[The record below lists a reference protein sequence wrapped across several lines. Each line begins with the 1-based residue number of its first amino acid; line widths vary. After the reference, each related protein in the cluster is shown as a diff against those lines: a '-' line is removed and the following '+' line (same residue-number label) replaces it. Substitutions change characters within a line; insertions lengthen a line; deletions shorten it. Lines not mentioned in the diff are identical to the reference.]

1 MKKKYLL
8 ENLVFAVAMMLQLN
22 AHAQSYDFSAVAPS
36 GQTLYYAIYDESSV
50 LVVGQTDVELGDNYS
65 PAYSVSQMAGN
76 LIIPSTVSYGG
87 NTYTVI
93 AIWTRAF
100 SNCTG
105 LTSVSIPSSIRLIGP
120 YAFYSCDGLSGTL
133 TIPAN
138 ETYYMSIYK
147 GAFASCMGLTSL
159 VISEDAYCTIEE
171 NAFQYCTNL
180 ASVTIPA
187 SVTQIG
193 NGAFYYCNQLNAVY
207 YTGSLEQW
215 CGITFAS
222 RSANPLYYAN
232 NLYINN
238 TLLTDLVIPNSVTQ
252 IGDYIFAGAEC
263 LTSLTMHNAVTSVGE
278 SAFYS
283 CTGLTS
289 LSIPNSVT
297 SIGSSAFSGCTGLCY
312 VTIPSSVRFVGLF
325 SFYGVKLVVDNSGAA
340 GSSCGADMIS
350 YGDAYIDDYLIYED
364 ATMSSLIGCCKS
376 AEGEIVIPSTV
387 NSISEKCFVDC
398 NGITS
403 VTIPNTVT
411 RIENETFKGCSNLS
425 SVTIGRSVSII
436 GDDAFRLCF
445 NLAEIHSLNPVA
457 PTLGTNVFNGVHD
470 TIPVYIPCGSSMV
483 YYGRW
488 QYFYNYIE
496 DCNGIDDVN
505 MDDVKVYVRGGEIV
519 VEGCNGE
526 DVKVFDMKGREVYCG
541 HAEGA
546 IHVSDLGVYMVKVGD
561 RPAHKVVVM

>member
-1 MKKKYLL
+1 MFMKRKYLL
-8 ENLVFAVAMMLQLN
+8 ESLVFAVAMMLQLN

-36 GQTLYYAIYDESSV
+36 GQTLYYGLYDESNV
-50 LVVGQTDVELGDNYS
+50 LVVGETDAAGNDT
-65 PAYSVSQMAGN
+65 PAYSN
-76 LIIPSTVSYGG
+76 LTGSLTIPSSVSYGG
-87 NTYTVI
+87 NTYSVI
-93 AIWTRAF
+93 GIYDYAF
-100 SNCTG
+100 DGCNG
-105 LTSVSIPSSIRLIGP
+105 LTSVSIPNTVRYIGRFAFRECGLTGTLSIPANDTYYMTIG
-120 YAFYSCDGLSGTL
+120 YCAFASCDGL
-133 TIPAN
+133 A
-138 ETYYMSIYK
+138 
-147 GAFASCMGLTSL
+147 SL
-159 VISEDAYCTIEE
+159 VISDEAYCSIGES
-171 NAFQYCTNL
+171 AFEYCESL
-180 ASVTIPA
+180 ASVTIPS
-187 SVTQIG
+187 SVTEIG
-193 NGAFYYCNQLNAVY
+193 EDAFYYCNQLNAVY

-215 CGITFAS
+215 CGIAFAS

-505 MDDVKVYVRGGEIV
+505 MDGVKVYVRGGEIV

-526 DVKVFDMKGREVYCG
+526 DVKVFDMMGREVYCG

>member
-8 ENLVFAVAMMLQLN
+8 ESLVFAVAMMLQLN

-215 CGITFAS
+215 CGITFAD
-222 RSANPLYYAN
+222 RWANPLYYAN

-263 LTSLTMHNAVTSVGE
+263 LTSLTIHNAVTVIDTG
-278 SAFYS
+278 AFYECS
-283 CTGLTS
+283 GLTS

-297 SIGSSAFSGCTGLCY
+297 AIRQSAFYGCTGLCY
-312 VTIPSSVRFVGLF
+312 VSVPSSVTSVG
-325 SFYGVKLVVDNSGAA
+325 SNAFYGVGFVHYEDEEFEDVG
-340 GSSCGADMIS
+340 
-350 YGDAYIDDYLIYED
+350 YYEDYLIYED
-364 ATMSSLIGCCKS
+364 SATLIGCCKS

-387 NSISEKCFVDC
+387 RWIGQRCFKNC
-398 NGITS
+398 SGITS
-403 VTIPNTVT
+403 VIIPNSV
-411 RIENETFKGCSNLS
+411 RYINEETFSGCTNLT
-425 SVTIGRSVSII
+425 SVTIGSSVSNIKEE
-436 GDDAFRLCF
+436 AFWGCS

-457 PTLGTNVFNGVHD
+457 PTLGTDVFVNVSSS
-470 TIPVYIPCGSSMV
+470 IPVYIPCGSSMV

-505 MDDVKVYVRGGEIV
+505 MDGVKVYVRGGEIV

>member
-1 MKKKYLL
+1 MFMKKKYLL
-8 ENLVFAVAMMLQLN
+8 ESLVFAVAMMLQLN

-215 CGITFAS
+215 CGITFAD
-222 RSANPLYYAN
+222 RWANPLYYAN

-263 LTSLTMHNAVTSVGE
+263 LTSLTIHNAVTVIDTG
-278 SAFYS
+278 AFYECS
-283 CTGLTS
+283 GLTS

-297 SIGSSAFSGCTGLCY
+297 AIRQSAFYGCTGLCY
-312 VTIPSSVRFVGLF
+312 VSVPSSVTSVG
-325 SFYGVKLVVDNSGAA
+325 SNAFYGVGFVHYEDEEFEDVG
-340 GSSCGADMIS
+340 
-350 YGDAYIDDYLIYED
+350 YYEDYLIYED
-364 ATMSSLIGCCKS
+364 SATLIGCCKS

-387 NSISEKCFVDC
+387 RWIGQRCFKNC
-398 NGITS
+398 SGITS
-403 VTIPNTVT
+403 VIIPNSV
-411 RIENETFKGCSNLS
+411 RYINEETFSGCTNLT
-425 SVTIGRSVSII
+425 SVTIGSSVSNIKEE
-436 GDDAFRLCF
+436 AFWGCS

-457 PTLGTNVFNGVHD
+457 PTLGTDVFVNVSSS
-470 TIPVYIPCGSSMV
+470 IPVYIPCGSSMV

-505 MDDVKVYVRGGEIV
+505 MDGVKVYVRGGEIV

>member
-1 MKKKYLL
+1 MFMKKKYLL
-8 ENLVFAVAMMLQLN
+8 ESLVFAVAMMLQLN

-120 YAFYSCDGLSGTL
+120 YAFYSCDGLSGTI

-215 CGITFAS
+215 CGITFAD
-222 RSANPLYYAN
+222 RWANPLYYAN

-263 LTSLTMHNAVTSVGE
+263 LTSLTIHNAVTVIDTG
-278 SAFYS
+278 AFYECS
-283 CTGLTS
+283 GLTS

-297 SIGSSAFSGCTGLCY
+297 AIRQSAFYGCTGLCY
-312 VTIPSSVRFVGLF
+312 VSVPSSVTSVG
-325 SFYGVKLVVDNSGAA
+325 SNAFYGVGFVHYEDEEFEDVG
-340 GSSCGADMIS
+340 
-350 YGDAYIDDYLIYED
+350 YYEDYLIYED
-364 ATMSSLIGCCKS
+364 SATLIGCCKS

-387 NSISEKCFVDC
+387 RWIGQRCFKNC
-398 NGITS
+398 SGITS
-403 VTIPNTVT
+403 VIIPNSV
-411 RIENETFKGCSNLS
+411 RYINEETFSGCTNLT
-425 SVTIGRSVSII
+425 SVTIGSSVSNIKEE
-436 GDDAFRLCF
+436 AFWGCS

-457 PTLGTNVFNGVHD
+457 PTLGTDVFVNVSSS
-470 TIPVYIPCGSSMV
+470 IPVYIPCGSSMV

-505 MDDVKVYVRGGEIV
+505 MDGVKVYVRGGEIV

-561 RPAHKVVVM
+561 RPEHKVVVM

>member
-1 MKKKYLL
+1 MFMKKKYLL
-8 ENLVFAVAMMLQLN
+8 ERLVFAVAMMLQLN

-215 CGITFAS
+215 CGITFAD
-222 RSANPLYYAN
+222 RWANPLYYAN

-263 LTSLTMHNAVTSVGE
+263 LTSLTIHNAVTVIDTG
-278 SAFYS
+278 AFYECS
-283 CTGLTS
+283 GLTS

-297 SIGSSAFSGCTGLCY
+297 AIRQSAFYGCTGLCY
-312 VTIPSSVRFVGLF
+312 VSVPSSVTSVG
-325 SFYGVKLVVDNSGAA
+325 SNAFYGVGFVHYEDEEFEDVG
-340 GSSCGADMIS
+340 
-350 YGDAYIDDYLIYED
+350 YYEDYLIYQD
-364 ATMSSLIGCCKS
+364 SATLIGCCKS

-387 NSISEKCFVDC
+387 RWIGQRCFKNC
-398 NGITS
+398 SGITS
-403 VTIPNTVT
+403 VIIPNSV
-411 RIENETFKGCSNLS
+411 RYINEETFSGCTNLT
-425 SVTIGRSVSII
+425 SVTIGSSVSNIKEE
-436 GDDAFRLCF
+436 AFWGCS

-457 PTLGTNVFNGVHD
+457 PTLGTDVFVNVSSS
-470 TIPVYIPCGSSMV
+470 IPVYIPCGSSMV

-488 QYFYNYIE
+488 QYFYNFIE

-526 DVKVFDMKGREVYCG
+526 DVKVFDMMGREVYCG

>member
-1 MKKKYLL
+1 MFMKKKYLL
-8 ENLVFAVAMMLQLN
+8 ESLVFAVAMMLQLN

-120 YAFYSCDGLSGTL
+120 YAFYSCNGLSGTL

-171 NAFQYCTNL
+171 NAFKYCTNL

-215 CGITFAS
+215 CGITFAD
-222 RSANPLYYAN
+222 RWANPLYYAN

-263 LTSLTMHNAVTSVGE
+263 LTSLTIHNAVTVIDTG
-278 SAFYS
+278 AFYECS
-283 CTGLTS
+283 GLTS

-297 SIGSSAFSGCTGLCY
+297 AIRQSAFYGCTGLCY
-312 VTIPSSVRFVGLF
+312 VSVPSSVTSVG
-325 SFYGVKLVVDNSGAA
+325 SNAFYGVGFVHYEDEEFEDVG
-340 GSSCGADMIS
+340 
-350 YGDAYIDDYLIYED
+350 YYEDYLIYED
-364 ATMSSLIGCCKS
+364 SATLIGCCKS

-387 NSISEKCFVDC
+387 RWIGQRCFKNC
-398 NGITS
+398 SGITS
-403 VTIPNTVT
+403 VIIPNSV
-411 RIENETFKGCSNLS
+411 RYINEETFSGCTNLT
-425 SVTIGRSVSII
+425 SVTIGSSVSNIKEE
-436 GDDAFRLCF
+436 AFWGCS

-457 PTLGTNVFNGVHD
+457 PTLGTDVFVNVSSS
-470 TIPVYIPCGSSMV
+470 IPVYIPCGSSMV

-488 QYFYNYIE
+488 QYFYNFIE

-541 HAEGA
+541 HADGA

-561 RPAHKVVVM
+561 RPSHKVVVM

>member
-8 ENLVFAVAMMLQLN
+8 ESLVFAVAMMLQLN

-76 LIIPSTVSYGG
+76 LIIPSTVSYSG

-138 ETYYMSIYK
+138 ETYYMGIYK

-215 CGITFAS
+215 CGITFAD
-222 RSANPLYYAN
+222 RWANPLYYAN

-263 LTSLTMHNAVTSVGE
+263 LTSLTIHNAVTVIDTG
-278 SAFYS
+278 AFYECS
-283 CTGLTS
+283 GLTS

-297 SIGSSAFSGCTGLCY
+297 AIRQSAFYGCTGLCY
-312 VTIPSSVRFVGLF
+312 VSVPSSVTSVG
-325 SFYGVKLVVDNSGAA
+325 SNAFYGVGFVHYEDEEFEDVG
-340 GSSCGADMIS
+340 
-350 YGDAYIDDYLIYED
+350 YYEDYLIYED
-364 ATMSSLIGCCKS
+364 SATLIGCCKS

-387 NSISEKCFVDC
+387 RWIGQRCFKNC
-398 NGITS
+398 SGITS
-403 VTIPNTVT
+403 VIIPNSV
-411 RIENETFKGCSNLS
+411 RYINEETFSGCTNLT
-425 SVTIGRSVSII
+425 SVTIGSSVSNIKEE
-436 GDDAFRLCF
+436 AFWGCS

-457 PTLGTNVFNGVHD
+457 PTLGTDVFVNVSSS
-470 TIPVYIPCGSSMV
+470 IPVYIPCGSSMV

-505 MDDVKVYVRGGEIV
+505 MDGVKVYVRGGEIV

>member
-8 ENLVFAVAMMLQLN
+8 ESLVFAVAMMLQLN

-36 GQTLYYAIYDESSV
+36 GQTLYYAIYDESNV
-50 LVVGQTDVELGDNYS
+50 YVVGQTQVGNYS
-65 PAYSVSQMAGN
+65 NTPAYSN
-76 LIIPSTVSYGG
+76 LTGSLTIPSTVSYGG
-87 NTYTVI
+87 NTYSVI
-93 AIWTRAF
+93 GIYDNAF
-100 SNCTG
+100 SACHG
-105 LTSVSIPSSIRLIGP
+105 LTSVSIPSSVSYIGEQ
-120 YAFYSCDGLSGTL
+120 AFYDCNGLSGTL
-133 TIPAN
+133 TILAN
-138 ETYYMSIYK
+138 DTYYVVIGDY
-147 GAFASCMGLTSL
+147 AFASCGGLTSL
-159 VISEDAYCTIEE
+159 VISEDAVSSIGES
-171 NAFQYCTNL
+171 AFEFCSDL

-215 CGITFAS
+215 CGITFANS
-222 RSANPLYYAN
+222 SANPLYYAN

-263 LTSLTMHNAVTSVGE
+263 LTSLTLHNAVTSIGQY
-278 SAFYS
+278 AFYGCS
-283 CTGLTS
+283 GLTS

-297 SIGSSAFSGCTGLCY
+297 SIGNSAFNGCTGLCY

-325 SFYGVKLVVDNSGAA
+325 SFYGVKLVVDNSGVA

-505 MDDVKVYVRGGEIV
+505 MDEVKVYVRGGEIV

>member
-8 ENLVFAVAMMLQLN
+8 ESLVFAVAMMLQLN

-120 YAFYSCDGLSGTL
+120 YAFYSCDGLSGTI

-215 CGITFAS
+215 CGITFAD
-222 RSANPLYYAN
+222 RWANPLYYAN

-263 LTSLTMHNAVTSVGE
+263 LTSLTIHNAVTVIDTG
-278 SAFYS
+278 AFYECS
-283 CTGLTS
+283 GLTS

-297 SIGSSAFSGCTGLCY
+297 AIRQSAFYGCTGLCY
-312 VTIPSSVRFVGLF
+312 VSVPSSVTSVG
-325 SFYGVKLVVDNSGAA
+325 SNAFYGVGFVHYEDEEFEDVG
-340 GSSCGADMIS
+340 
-350 YGDAYIDDYLIYED
+350 YYEDYLIYED
-364 ATMSSLIGCCKS
+364 SATLIGCCKS

-387 NSISEKCFVDC
+387 RWIGQRCFKNC
-398 NGITS
+398 SGITS
-403 VTIPNTVT
+403 VIIPNSV
-411 RIENETFKGCSNLS
+411 RYINEETFSGCTNLT
-425 SVTIGRSVSII
+425 SVTIGSSVSNIKEE
-436 GDDAFRLCF
+436 AFWGCS

-457 PTLGTNVFNGVHD
+457 PTLGTDVFVNVSSS
-470 TIPVYIPCGSSMV
+470 IPVYIPCGSSMV

-505 MDDVKVYVRGGEIV
+505 MDGVKVYVRGGEIV

-561 RPAHKVVVM
+561 RPEHKVVVM